1 VRHARFSAHLPQLA
15 SQTTASTI
23 STVCSDNFR
32 CISQLLQV
40 EKSIRALSI
49 STTVLSSSTMLRQ
62 RRIREDLVE
71 SDALPVA
78 GERDKH
84 QASGGKYPAL
94 GNSRIISHR
103 AHAVVD
109 S

>member
-1 VRHARFSAHLPQLA
+1 
-15 SQTTASTI
+15 
-23 STVCSDNFR
+23 
-32 CISQLLQV
+32 
-40 EKSIRALSI
+40 
-49 STTVLSSSTMLRQ
+49 MLRQ

-94 GNSRIISHR
+94 GNSRIISR
-103 AHAVVD
+103 SNHAVVD
-109 S
+109 G